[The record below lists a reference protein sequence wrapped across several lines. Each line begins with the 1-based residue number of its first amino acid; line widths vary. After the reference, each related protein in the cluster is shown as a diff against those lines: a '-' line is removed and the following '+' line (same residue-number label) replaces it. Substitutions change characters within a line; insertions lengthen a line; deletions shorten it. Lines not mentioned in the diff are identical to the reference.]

1 MSIKET
7 LRLIRSDFSR
17 YLDFFEMNHSKR
29 NIFHLVITHSL
40 TTVHLYRWS
49 RYFYLKK
56 IKKVR
61 FIAKIFHFFNI
72 ALTGADIAPYS
83 QIDEGLIIVHT
94 VGTTIDGRI
103 GKNCT
108 ILGQAGLGGD
118 PFQPISSDVGA
129 GPGLAFIGD
138 NVIVGFGAK
147 VLGAVKVGDNV
158 LIGAA
163 SLVINSVPDNATV
176 AGVPAKILS
185 FREN

>member
-1 MSIKET
+1 MNFKEM
-7 LRLIRSDFSR
+7 LRLIRSDYNS
-17 YLDFFEMNHSKR
+17 YLNFFEMKHSIKSTFQ
-29 NIFHLVITHSL
+29 IVTTHSF
-40 TTVHLYRWS
+40 TAVHLYRWS
-49 RYFYLKK
+49 RYFYFKK
-56 IKKVR
+56 LGL
-61 FIAKIFHFFNI
+61 IAKFFYLFNI
-72 ALTGADIAPYS
+72 VLTGADIAPVA
-83 QIDEGLIIVHT
+83 QIDEGLLIIHT
-94 VGTTIDGRI
+94 VGTTINGII

-108 ILGQAGLGGD
+108 IMGQVGLGGD
-118 PFQPISSDVGA
+118 PFQPISRDVGA

-138 NVIVGFGAK
+138 NVTVGFGAK